1 MAKIRTH
8 VAYEQARRALRGEC
22 EPRSLALTVVRAR
35 YSTAQR
41 KEKRPSNDGL
51 FSLYKGYE
59 KDIFAF
65 FNKVSNPHIKLE

>member
-8 VAYEQARRALRGEC
+8 VAYEQARLAPRGEC

-41 KEKRPSNDGL
+41 KEKRPSDDGL

-59 KDIFAF
+59 KDVFSVCI
-65 FNKVSNPHIKLE
+65 KDSNSDGIS